1 MALAEQ
7 GPVLVKRKNNLKK
20 HEMESF
26 QILILAKMQFV
37 ALSVFK

>member
-7 GPVLVKRKNNLKK
+7 GPVLVKKKNNLKK
-20 HEMESF
+20 HKMGSF
-26 QILILAKMQFV
+26 QILILAKMLLV